1 MEFKEIK
8 NLFTFQMTEAVFSVV
23 LSEISHLTEVYEP
36 LKTFTSDDL
45 KTAYNANN
53 EDLEFINAVIEKVP
67 AIRAKGILVTDETFS
82 RLKLKAL
89 FAGQMLL
96 IASKL
101 RKLADKLEN
110 AFTISLAE
118 AYSISVTIH
127 ESVGVSARQGVAG
140 AATIAEEIS
149 DSKTRA
155 IRTAETRRKNEAAK
169 RKEEKDAIVAEKN
182 RIAAEEIRAA
192 AEKELKK

>member
-23 LSEISHLTEVYEP
+23 LSEVSHLTEVYEP

-45 KTAYNANN
+45 KTAYSASN
-53 EDLEFINAVIEKVP
+53 EDLEFINAVIERVP

-82 RLKLKAL
+82 RLKLKAI
-89 FAGQMLL
+89 FAGQMIL

-101 RKLADKLEN
+101 RKLADKLET

-127 ESVGVSARQGVAG
+127 DSVGVSARQGVAG
-140 AATIAEEIS
+140 TATIAEEIL

-155 IRTAETRRKNEAAK
+155 LRTAETRRKNEAAK
-169 RKEEKDAIVAEKN
+169 RKEDRDAIAAEKN
-182 RIAAEEIRAA
+182 RLAAEEIRMA
-192 AEKELKK
+192 AERELKK